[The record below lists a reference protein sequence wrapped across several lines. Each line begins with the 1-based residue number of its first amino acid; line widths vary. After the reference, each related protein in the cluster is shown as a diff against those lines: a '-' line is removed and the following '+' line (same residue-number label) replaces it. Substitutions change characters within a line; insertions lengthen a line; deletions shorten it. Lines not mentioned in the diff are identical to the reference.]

1 MPTLKLKKL
10 ENLLQIS
17 KNFLMIDDVN
27 IDVKKKL
34 AKANKQFNKNV
45 WFYNDH
51 FLDQPMMPGTLQVEA
66 MLQTTVSLIYTLN
79 KSTDTKVLIISEN
92 SKFLDKINL
101 SGKLIIE
108 SKLTKINR
116 GIIDARAF
124 IKFKN
129 KKVSES
135 EFRFID
141 PKKFK
146 I

>member
-45 WFYNDH
+45 WFYSDH

-79 KSTDTKVLIISEN
+79 KIADTKVLVISEN
-92 SKFLDKINL
+92 SKFLDKIN
-101 SGKLIIE
+101 SNGKLIIE

>member
-1 MPTLKLKKL
+1 MTILKLKKL

-17 KNFLMIDDVN
+17 KNFIMIDNVN
-27 IDVKKKL
+27 IDIKKKL
-34 AKANKQFNKNV
+34 AKANKKFNKNV

-66 MLQTTVSLIYTLN
+66 MLQTTVSLIYSLN
-79 KSTDTKVLIISEN
+79 KSSDTKVLIISET
-92 SKFLDKINL
+92 SKFLDKIDL

-108 SKLTKINR
+108 SKLIKMNR

-141 PKKFK
+141 PEKFK

>member
-135 EFRFID
+135 EFRSID